1 MPRSAW
7 KRFRPWKSWARASTA
22 MHDLEIRGT
31 GEVLGDSQSGNIQ
44 EVGFSMYNEMLN
56 EAVRCARARNRTWT
70 RPSTACEVN
79 LHAPALLPSDYCADV
94 HARRPSTSAGARGRR
109 RRPDPDPE
117 ELIDRFGKL
126 PDAAQTLLTT
136 HRLRLAAQPLGIVKI
151 DASET
156 QALLQFGPKTPVD
169 PARIIELVQRQRHI
183 KLAGGQ
189 AARRDQGAADP
200 GARRRRACGAARA
213 EAAATPRADATDPY
227 SQTYDYSS
235 PCRPIPCP
243 DRRPAEQLAALAQAQ
258 GVARIS
264 ATAARLLD
272 VQHDDATR
280 AEVRAWGKQGHR
292 CRLPARRPETVQLQG
307 AGHGHGLHA
316 DQHRVHR
323 RDRRRGGRQ
332 DKVSE
337 ITEAAMRGEIRTSPK
352 ACAAASRC
360 SRACRPRRWNR
371 STRKSCG

>member
-1 MPRSAW
+1 M
-7 KRFRPWKSWARASTA
+7 
-22 MHDLEIRGT
+22 
-31 GEVLGDSQSGNIQ
+31 
-44 EVGFSMYNEMLN
+44 
-56 EAVRCARARNRTWT
+56 
-70 RPSTACEVN
+70 
-79 LHAPALLPSDYCADV
+79 
-94 HARRPSTSAGARGRR
+94 HARLAIYKRLAHAA
-109 RRPDPDPE
+109 DEDDLIQIQE

-183 KLAGGQ
+183 KLAGQ
-189 AARRDQGAADP
+189 DKLRVEIKAQQIPA
-200 GARRRRACGAARA
+200 
-213 EAAATPRADATDPY
+213 RADAVRAVLRALNKLPLRRA
-227 SQTYDYSS
+227 QTPPILIRKLMTTHHLVVQS
-235 PCRPIPCP
+235 PALTV
-243 DRRPAEQLAALAQAQ
+243 DQAEQLAALAQAQ

-292 CRLPARRPETVQLQG
+292 YRLPARRPETVQLQG

-352 ACAAASRC
+352 ACAAASPC
-360 SRACRPRRWNR
+360 SRACRPKRWNR
-371 STRKSCG
+371 STRKSCA